1 MVGRITKFPPIQAIA
16 LDAHQAS
23 TVVTPGNPPPAPPIP
38 VLPAV
43 HWVNVAQ
50 IPISALF
57 LTGKYTRT
65 TANEV
70 LGAVLWGHDWG
81 PLQMHIPVPVEC
93 MASITLAL
101 LPLASQAKFF
111 LPAFAVQEACE
122 GAIAGGGT
130 PVAPCLPIYCM
141 QVQTCQD
148 IGGWGFSAPMGM
160 AMVVPS
166 VRWVNFTLGDLFA
179 GLIGMAT
186 DCVTGL
192 ICSGAG
198 QALDLPDSL
207 AGGVA
212 GAMINNALT
221 GVQAWQGT
229 LSAEGQAG
237 TSVGAAA
244 TIPIFGVAVLAGWA
258 GGLAANSVG
267 GDWPQPADPAMQ
279 TGIVSD

>member
-1 MVGRITKFPPIQAIA
+1 MVGRITKFPPIISVAC
-16 LDAHQAS
+16 DMHSAS
-23 TVVTPGNPPPAPPIP
+23 TAVTPANPPPAPPIP
-38 VLPAV
+38 MLPVVQWV
-43 HWVNVAQ
+43 HTSSVPV
-50 IPISALF
+50 SAMF

-65 TANEV
+65 TANEFM
-70 LGAVLWGHDWG
+70 GAILWQYDWG
-81 PLQMHIPVPVEC
+81 PLQPHFPIPAQCVATLT
-93 MASITLAL
+93 MAV

-122 GAIAGGGT
+122 GAIAGGDT
-130 PVAPCLPIYCM
+130 PVAVCLPAFCM

-148 IGGWGFSAPMGM
+148 ISGWGFSAPMGM
-160 AMVVPS
+160 AVVVPS
-166 VRWVNFTLGDLFA
+166 VRWVNFTIGDLFA

-198 QALDLPDSL
+198 TALDLPNNL

-229 LSAEGQAG
+229 LSNEGQMG
-237 TSVGAAA
+237 TSIAAA
-244 TIPIFGVAVLAGWA
+244 PLIPIFGVAVLAGWA
-258 GGLAANSVG
+258 GGQAANSVG
-267 GDWPQPADPAMQ
+267 GGWEQPADPAMR
-279 TGIVSD
+279 TGVVE